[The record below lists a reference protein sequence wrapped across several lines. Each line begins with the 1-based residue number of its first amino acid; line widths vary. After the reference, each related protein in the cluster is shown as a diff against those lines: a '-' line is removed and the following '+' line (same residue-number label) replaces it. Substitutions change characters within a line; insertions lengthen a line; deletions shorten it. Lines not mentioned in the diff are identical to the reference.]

1 MPPAPDADAPGHT
14 HDPGEVTVQLD
25 AVRMGGGGPSLR
37 PAVTVPEPRRA
48 PQGPV
53 FVDES
58 GRRGRRFRHLGTVVG
73 VACAAYAVVIVA
85 TLLTGNSAAPW
96 VPLPEQG
103 QAVPAERGE
112 ASPSPTPPA
121 APSPTTSTPSAPTT
135 TSDGDRRSV
144 APVRT
149 ADSSANTPEPTT
161 PAPTASTATP
171 TPRTTTESPGP
182 DSSGTPT
189 TTPTT
194 PAPTGTPTTAPA
206 TTAPTGTTAPET
218 TAPPVASGS
227 VALGHSRPASAG
239 QDHVPPSPEIIL

>member
-1 MPPAPDADAPGHT
+1 MPSAPDAEWPGHAY
-14 HDPGEVTVQLD
+14 DPGEVTVQLD
-25 AVRMGGGGPSLR
+25 AVRIGGGAYPSLR

-48 PQGPV
+48 PNGPV

-58 GRRGRRFRHLGTVVG
+58 GRRGRRFRHLGTFVG
-73 VACAAYAVVIVA
+73 VACAAYAGVIVA

-112 ASPSPTPPA
+112 ASPSPASPA
-121 APSPTTSTPSAPTT
+121 TLSPTASTPSAPTT
-135 TSDGDRRSV
+135 TDGGGRSST
-144 APVRT
+144 PVRT
-149 ADSSANTPEPTT
+149 ADSSANTPTRTT
-161 PAPTASTATP
+161 PTPTASTATP

-182 DSSGTPT
+182 GSSGTPT
-189 TTPTT
+189 STPTT